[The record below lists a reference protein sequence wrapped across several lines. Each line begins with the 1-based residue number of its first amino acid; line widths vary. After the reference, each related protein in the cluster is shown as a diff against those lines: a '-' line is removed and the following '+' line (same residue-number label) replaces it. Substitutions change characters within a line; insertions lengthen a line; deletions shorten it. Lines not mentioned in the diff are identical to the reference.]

1 MQIGVSLATP
11 VWTPPRAAQSRLAFS
26 WSAWLRASAKQMPT
40 SSAAFATP
48 RAFSIGPLP
57 VAAANTTDSSLEAQA
72 PNAAALINGARGIE
86 TSVME
91 SKVETRVDTAGFDA
105 DGGGGAGGAGGAGVA
120 GDADEVVAVAGCGA
134 SQVSVSKSESS
145 WASQVN

>member
-1 MQIGVSLATP
+1 MMQIGVSLATP
-11 VWTPPRAAQSRLAFS
+11 VWTPPRAAQSRSAFS
-26 WSAWLRASAKQMPT
+26 WSAWLRACAKQMPT

-105 DGGGGAGGAGGAGVA
+105 DGGAGEAGGACGA